1 MRRRAYTR
9 AGLPRPARFCLGTAM
24 ANWPSPG
31 PIAGAGAR
39 PDLGE
44 RWPSR
49 LVATAASTGLIP
61 RELNCPPQ
69 GQLIKQDAA
78 KNGLR

>member
-1 MRRRAYTR
+1 
-9 AGLPRPARFCLGTAM
+9 
-24 ANWPSPG
+24 
-31 PIAGAGAR
+31 
-39 PDLGE
+39 
-44 RWPSR
+44 
-49 LVATAASTGLIP
+49 VATAASTGLIP

>member
-1 MRRRAYTR
+1 MA
-9 AGLPRPARFCLGTAM
+9 AVSMFGFPLVLSPAAEWGIFLGH
-24 ANWPSPG
+24 
-31 PIAGAGAR
+31 
-39 PDLGE
+39 DFE

-61 RELNCPPQ
+61 RELACPPQ